1 MQFLF
6 EEFFGKVRKLS
17 EGKTSFTLAI
27 MVKILIFILFFGI
40 IALLIYLFVKEKFL
54 IIVVVIGLV
63 LLAEIAHYFR
73 KSRENLAVKEQDNQR
88 KKHVRE
94 VLKPVRVKNKKGLL
108 MRGKQRNKKLLN
120 KNNLKKIRKRVLKVE
135 KARNKNLLKSS
146 RAKNK
151 EMINEKVKAVKV
163 GK

>member
-1 MQFLF
+1 
-6 EEFFGKVRKLS
+6 
-17 EGKTSFTLAI
+17 
-27 MVKILIFILFFGI
+27 
-40 IALLIYLFVKEKFL
+40 
-54 IIVVVIGLV
+54 
-63 LLAEIAHYFR
+63 
-73 KSRENLAVKEQDNQR
+73 
-88 KKHVRE
+88 
-94 VLKPVRVKNKKGLL
+94 L